1 MNTVHYKER
10 LSEFVDQQ
18 LPADLRQAV
27 GEHLMQCDEC
37 RREHD
42 AIRLGAGLA
51 GKLERSDAPANL
63 WMAIENDLDGDHA
76 HVTMIPDRRPFN
88 LRMAAGFAMAV
99 VVVGFLTGLVYRGL
113 FVVDAPTVV
122 TNKGETPVVPVEPPV
137 SNAMVPTPV
146 IDNSNVANASV
157 PSTGTT
163 PSNSTEG
170 NTAVPA
176 TNETFAYWQV
186 DTLAG
191 NPQIGSG
198 TDPGKLAVGSY
209 LVTDGSS
216 RARVEVADIGT
227 VDVAPNSRIKLVGTN
242 KKQHRLSLERGSLH
256 ARIAAPPRLFIV
268 DTPSAMA
275 VDLGCEYTL
284 EVDKAGN
291 NKLHVTSGFVALER
305 GGRESIVPA
314 GAMCLTR
321 KGKGLGTPF
330 SAEATDAFRA
340 ALERFDFSGGG
351 SVAVDAILASR
362 NSYDI
367 ISLWHLLS
375 RVSPTDRGKVYDAL
389 LAYVGPPEG
398 VTREGVLKLDKKML
412 ETWREEVERVW
423 FEG

>member
-1 MNTVHYKER
+1 MSTIHYKER

-51 GKLERSDAPANL
+51 AKLERDDAPNKV
-63 WMAIENDLDGDHA
+63 WMAIENELDGA
-76 HVTMIPDRRPFN
+76 HTQVTIIPERRPFS
-88 LRMAAGFAMAV
+88 LRMAIAFAMSV
-99 VVVGFLTGLVYRGL
+99 VVVGLFTGLVYRGL
-113 FVVDAPTVV
+113 FTSDAPRLATGRDEIRVAPIQ
-122 TNKGETPVVPVEPPV
+122 PVVSNEVVPPPV
-137 SNAMVPTPV
+137 ADNVNA
-146 IDNSNVANASV
+146 ANASV
-157 PSTGTT
+157 PATSTPTSNSTGTNAAL
-163 PSNSTEG
+163 PSASEPG
-170 NTAVPA
+170 D
-176 TNETFAYWQV
+176 YWQV

-198 TDPGKLAVGSY
+198 TEPGKLAVGSY

-216 RARVEVADIGT
+216 RARVAVADIGT
-227 VDVAPNSRIKLVGTN
+227 VDIAPNSRVKLVGTN
-242 KKQHRLSLERGSLH
+242 QKQHRLSLERGSLH

-268 DTPSAMA
+268 DTPSAVA

-314 GAMCLTR
+314 GAMCLTK

-330 SAEATDAFRA
+330 SAETSPAFRT

-351 SVAVDAILASR
+351 SAAVDTLLANR
-362 NSYDI
+362 NFYDI

-375 RVSPTDRGKVYDAL
+375 RVSPADRGRVFDAL
-389 LAYVGPPEG
+389 AAYVGPPEG
-398 VTREGVLKLDKKML
+398 VGREGILKLDRKML

-423 FEG
+423 FE

>member
-1 MNTVHYKER
+1 MNTFHYKER

-51 GKLERSDAPANL
+51 AQLERTDAPSNV
-63 WMAIENDLDGDHA
+63 WMAIENELDGA
-76 HVTMIPDRRPFN
+76 HTQVTIIPDHRPFN
-88 LRMAAGFAMAV
+88 SRMAAGFAMAV
-99 VVVGFLTGLVYRGL
+99 VVVALFTGLVYRGL
-113 FVVDAPTVV
+113 FSSDGPTVA
-122 TNKGETPVVPVEPPV
+122 TRQDETPVAPIQPTISNEIVPP
-137 SNAMVPTPV
+137 PV
-146 IDNSNVANASV
+146 IDNSNVANTIV
-157 PSTGTT
+157 PESITT
-163 PSNSTEG
+163 PSNSVDANVSTP
-170 NTAVPA
+170 AV
-176 TNETFAYWQV
+176 NESTDYWQV

-227 VDVAPNSRIKLVGTN
+227 VDVAPNSRVKLVGTN

-291 NKLHVTSGFVALER
+291 NKLHVTSGLVALER

-330 SAEATDAFRA
+330 SVETTEAFRA
-340 ALERFDFSGGG
+340 ALERFDFAGGG

-375 RVSPTDRGKVYDAL
+375 RVPPADRGKIYDAL
-389 LAYVGPPEG
+389 VPYVGLPEG
-398 VTREGVLKLDKKML
+398 VTREGVLSLNKKML

>member
-18 LPADLRQAV
+18 LPADLRQPV

-51 GKLERSDAPANL
+51 AKLERTDAPNNL
-63 WMAIENDLDGDHA
+63 WMAIENELDGTHTQ
-76 HVTMIPDRRPFN
+76 VTMIPDRRPFS

-99 VVVGFLTGLVYRGL
+99 VVVGLFTGLVYRGL
-113 FVVDAPTVV
+113 FMEDAPTVV
-122 TNKGETPVVPVEPPV
+122 TNKGETPVVPVESPASNEIAPP
-137 SNAMVPTPV
+137 PV
-146 IDNSNVANASV
+146 IDNSNVATANV
-157 PSTGTT
+157 PLTTT

-170 NTAVPA
+170 NTTVPA
-176 TNETFAYWQV
+176 TNQTTDYWQV

-198 TDPGKLAVGSY
+198 TEAGKLAVGSY
-209 LVTDGSS
+209 LVTDGAS

-227 VDVAPNSRIKLVGTN
+227 VDVAPNSRVKLVGTN

-268 DTPSAMA
+268 DTPTAVA

-330 SAEATDAFRA
+330 SAETTEAFRA

-351 SVAVDAILASR
+351 SAAVDTLLANR
-362 NSYDI
+362 NFYDM

-375 RVSPTDRGKVYDAL
+375 RVSSADRGKVFDAL
-389 LAYVGPPEG
+389 VAYVGPPEG

>member
-1 MNTVHYKER
+1 MSTIHYKER

-18 LPADLRQAV
+18 LPADLRQIV

-42 AIRLGAGLA
+42 AIRLGANLA
-51 GKLERSDAPANL
+51 GKLERAEAPDSV
-63 WMAIENDLDGDHA
+63 WMAIENELDGA
-76 HVTMIPDRRPFN
+76 HTHPERRPFSIQ
-88 LRMAAGFAMAV
+88 MAGAFALAV
-99 VVVGFLTGLVYRGL
+99 IVVGLFTGVVYRGL
-113 FVVDAPTVV
+113 FS
-122 TNKGETPVVPVEPPV
+122 GETPTVATRPDESPVLPIQPTTPREVVQPPV
-137 SNAMVPTPV
+137 V
-146 IDNSNVANASV
+146 DNSNVANANV
-157 PSTGTT
+157 PTTTT
-163 PSNSTEG
+163 PPSNAADANVTSPTFNE
-170 NTAVPA
+170 NTD
-176 TNETFAYWQV
+176 YWQV

-198 TDPGKLAVGSY
+198 TEAGKLAVGSY
-209 LVTDGSS
+209 LVTDGAS

-227 VDVAPNSRIKLVGTN
+227 VDVAPNSRVKLVGTN

-330 SAEATDAFRA
+330 SAETTEAFRA

-351 SVAVDAILASR
+351 SLAVDAILASR

-375 RVSPTDRGKVYDAL
+375 RVSMSDRGKVYDAL
-389 LAYVGPPEG
+389 VPYVSPPEG
-398 VTREGVLKLDKKML
+398 VTREGVLKLNKKML

-423 FEG
+423 FE